1 MRHFLD
7 AILLAK
13 AAKTDGWNGR
23 EVVRVLEAADYSL
36 HNGCGEIELE
46 VCERARFLPARA
58 TVGSPR

>member
-13 AAKTDGWNGR
+13 PAKTDGRNGR
-23 EVVRVLEAADYSL
+23 EVVRVIEAADYSL

-46 VCERARFLPARA
+46 V
-58 TVGSPR
+58 